1 MVSNRFPE
9 LNAAREAF
17 LGEEGRLPPKKQ
29 QTNEVVKFAEIV
41 EKLAQEEEPF
51 PARA

>member
-17 LGEEGRLPPKKQ
+17 LGSEHRLPPKTQ
-29 QTNEVVKFAEIV
+29 QALEVVKFAGIV
-41 EKLAQEEEPF
+41 EKLA
-51 PARA
+51 